1 MTLADIKNQEQRTS
15 EAELFKIYIFKE
27 GDWWRIYEWSLY
39 LYDALA
45 QANLVEKLNFTHKPT
60 HIYSGMPLASS
71 EKYLKGIDMVNVDNE
86 RYVID
91 TSALIKLS
99 NITLGNYMVLLDDFK
114 KQIPIIDSKK
124 KNNPNKTIT
133 KIDNSIPFVDS
144 PKNDLMQPLVNAL
157 PLGLS
162 VVLHSI
168 LTYPLI
174 NKTPYDNMK
183 FIEDTQKELSK
194 FLHI

>member
-1 MTLADIKNQEQRTS
+1 MNLSDIKNQEQRTS
-15 EAELFKIYIFKE
+15 ETELYKIYIFKE

-39 LYDALA
+39 LYDTLA

-99 NITLGNYMVLLDDFK
+99 NVTLENYMVLLDGFK
-114 KQIPIIDSKK
+114 KQIPLTDSKK
-124 KNNPNKTIT
+124 KNNTNKTV
-133 KIDNSIPFVDS
+133 KINNNNPFVDS
-144 PKNDLMQPLVNAL
+144 PKGDSTQPLINVI
-157 PLGLS
+157 PLGLN
-162 VVLHSI
+162 VILHNI

-174 NKTPYDNMK
+174 SKTPYDNMK
-183 FIEDTQKELSK
+183 FIEDTQKELAK